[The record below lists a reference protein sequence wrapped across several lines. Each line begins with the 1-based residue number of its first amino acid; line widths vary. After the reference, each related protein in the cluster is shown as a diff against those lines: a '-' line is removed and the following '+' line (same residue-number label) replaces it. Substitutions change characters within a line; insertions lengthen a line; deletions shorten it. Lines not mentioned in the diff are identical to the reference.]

1 MTSDSYPVAD
11 PVNMIDHFSPSCKD
25 PCSNS
30 HSITSSMV
38 SSSSLNRSFLNFS
51 YVSLSTRICGNFD
64 CGDPF
69 LPGIVSPKVKSH
81 LKTVSILSTD
91 LLMESE

>member
-1 MTSDSYPVAD
+1 MTSDSYPAAVT
-11 PVNMIDHFSPSCKD
+11 VNLADHFSSSCED
-25 PCSNS
+25 SCSNN

-38 SSSSLNRSFLNFS
+38 SSSSLNRSFRNFS

-69 LPGIVSPKVKSH
+69 LPGIVNPKVKSH
-81 LKTVSILSTD
+81 LKTVSIPSTD
-91 LLMESE
+91 LLMESV

>member
-1 MTSDSYPVAD
+1 MTSDSYPVAV
-11 PVNMIDHFSPSCKD
+11 PINLAGHFSPSCED
-25 PCSNS
+25 SCSNS

-51 YVSLSTRICGNFD
+51 YVSFSTRTCGNFD

-69 LPGIVSPKVKSH
+69 LPGIVSAKVKSH
-81 LKTVSILSTD
+81 LKTVSIPSTD
-91 LLMESE
+91 LLTESE

>member
-1 MTSDSYPVAD
+1 MTSDSYPVAA
-11 PVNMIDHFSPSCKD
+11 PVSLVDHFSSSWEGSCL
-25 PCSNS
+25 NS
-30 HSITSSMV
+30 HSMTSSIV

-69 LPGIVSPKVKSH
+69 FPGIVSHKFKSH
-81 LKTVSILSTD
+81 LKTVSIPSTH
-91 LLMESE
+91 LLTESE